1 MFYDGTEYLYVNGSA
16 NFTRN
21 GLIENGET
29 IAVDVSWE
37 EIGQERIH
45 LEQEKI
51 NSIFAKA
58 NDAFIYLDSDDIFV
72 GPINRYTESQTL
84 EQLKKKYYKSHNG
97 NFNFSVDD
105 HLQTYTFTPRPYQQ
119 EAFDPES

>member
-1 MFYDGTEYLYVNGSA
+1 MSTSHYKNALFYDGTEYLYVNGSA

-29 IAVDVSWE
+29 IAVDELGGNWSRKNS
-37 EIGQERIH
+37 I

-72 GPINRYTESQTL
+72 GPINI
-84 EQLKKKYYKSHNG
+84 N
-97 NFNFSVDD
+97 
-105 HLQTYTFTPRPYQQ
+105 
-119 EAFDPES
+119 